1 MVRTFQ
7 GQESPDPGI
16 PCVLISDDAG
26 RRVHAALDQGPKK
39 NMLRHDPID
48 VISLSDGGL
57 IKATK
62 KKGEYALRTRQSC
75 WIWMGLDPYKSMK
88 CSQPKQKKEDQ
99 IKMKFSN
106 TFESCYTYLDPKYPW
121 KLVKFQKSGLLT
133 PLF

>member
-62 KKGEYALRTRQSC
+62 KKVSMLFEHANHAGFEWD
-75 WIWMGLDPYKSMK
+75 WIPTKVWSVVNQNRRRKTKSK
-88 CSQPKQKKEDQ
+88 W
-99 IKMKFSN
+99 N
-106 TFESCYTYLDPKYPW
+106 
-121 KLVKFQKSGLLT
+121 FQT
-133 PLF
+133 PLKVVIPT

>member
-1 MVRTFQ
+1 MLRGLCQPLPARSPRLSGPMVRTFQ

-26 RRVHAALDQGPKK
+26 RRVHAALDQGPEK

-62 KKGEYALRTRQSC
+62 KR
-75 WIWMGLDPYKSMK
+75 
-88 CSQPKQKKEDQ
+88 
-99 IKMKFSN
+99 
-106 TFESCYTYLDPKYPW
+106 
-121 KLVKFQKSGLLT
+121 
-133 PLF
+133 